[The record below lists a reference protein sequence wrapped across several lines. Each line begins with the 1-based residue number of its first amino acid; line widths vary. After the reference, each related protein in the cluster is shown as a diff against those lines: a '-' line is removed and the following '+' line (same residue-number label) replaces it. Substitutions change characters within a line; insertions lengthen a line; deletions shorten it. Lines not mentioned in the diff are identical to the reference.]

1 MPASRTKAGVLR
13 VAHLNNFDTWAA
25 QHKASPGS
33 LLHTDAQMSLSEQSS
48 AKDAEGFGKTTS
60 GLGATMTS
68 SQPRRCIRWSSCRED
83 RFFRGVGMTDTD
95 SKYHIKTKL
104 KWGFIAYGKYRKVVV
119 VDQSHNIGRRRLRKP
134 AAIMAGRQMETL
146 TSHALQLLAG

>member
-1 MPASRTKAGVLR
+1 
-13 VAHLNNFDTWAA
+13 
-25 QHKASPGS
+25 
-33 LLHTDAQMSLSEQSS
+33 
-48 AKDAEGFGKTTS
+48 
-60 GLGATMTS
+60 
-68 SQPRRCIRWSSCRED
+68 
-83 RFFRGVGMTDTD
+83 MTDTD

-104 KWGFIAYGKYRKVVV
+104 KWGFIAYGKYCKVEV